1 MKGVVYMKCREPIN
15 SITHLIGIVLSLLA
29 LALLL
34 MSTINHFSYENL
46 ISSIVFSFGLIGL
59 YTASTVYHWKIAS
72 IEKLEFLRKIDHIMI
87 YVLIASTYTP
97 ICLITL
103 KGFLGYLLL
112 GLIWSLAL
120 IGIILKIFW
129 MSAPRWLSTGF
140 YLLLGWI
147 SIFFIYP
154 ISKALPV
161 FAIVLLVLGGVMYSV
176 GAIIYGKKSEKCKIG
191 KFGFHEIFHVFILL
205 GSFFH
210 FIMIFRYIIV

>member
-1 MKGVVYMKCREPIN
+1 MKCREPIN
-15 SITHLIGIVLSLLA
+15 SITHLIGVICSFLA
-29 LALLL
+29 LVLLL
-34 MSTINHFSYENL
+34 ISTINNFSYDKL
-46 ISSIVFSFGLIGL
+46 ISSIVFSLGLISL
-59 YTASTVYHWKIAS
+59 YTASTVYHWKIVP

-97 ICLITL
+97 ISLISL

-112 GLIWSLAL
+112 SIVWSLAL

-147 SIFFIYP
+147 ALFFIYP
-154 ISKALPV
+154 ISKVLPAS
-161 FAIVLLVLGGVMYSV
+161 AIALLVSGGLMYSI

-210 FIMIFRYIIV
+210 FVMIYRYVII